1 MAGNEETE
9 DRSDEMQLQEVSL
22 GEEFKQ
28 EFVEE
33 AVQDSIRWIVWY
45 LRRLVQADE
54 MFNKELYKK
63 YSVSQ
68 PQLTCLLALHE
79 YGPLPISKLAKYIM
93 VKPSTA
99 TGIVDRLEEKGLV
112 TRQRSLLDRRVVTIE
127 LTDAGKALAEDAPI
141 PIPSAMVDGLN
152 KLPVEETKKI
162 VKSLAALVAMVDDQ
176 SGKPSSLTNNPS

>member
-1 MAGNEETE
+1 MAQKKENNSSVVDPRPG
-9 DRSDEMQLQEVSL
+9 VSL
-22 GEEFKQ
+22 QDEEFKQ
-28 EFVEE
+28 EFVDE

-63 YSVSQ
+63 HAVSQ

-79 YGPLPISKLAKYIM
+79 YGPLHTSKLAKYIM

-112 TRQRSLLDRRVVTIE
+112 VRQRSMLDRRVVTIE
-127 LTDAGKALAEDAPI
+127 LTESGQALAEDAPI
-141 PIPSAMVDGLN
+141 PIPKRMVDGLN
-152 KLPVEETKKI
+152 KLHVDETKKI
-162 VKSLAALVAMVDDQ
+162 VKSLAALVAMLDEPTV
-176 SGKPSSLTNNPS
+176 